1 MSKAP
6 YSTMD
11 YLGCHAITKED
22 FEMYKAT
29 PEEIGMINE
38 WEWSSDL

>member
-1 MSKAP
+1 MPS
-6 YSTMD
+6 YYITMD
-11 YLGCHAITKED
+11 YLGCHATTKED